1 MKALVLGG
9 GSLKGAWQVG
19 VVQAI
24 LESGFEP
31 DMVYGVSVGSLNA
44 SYLVHEASKQYI
56 EAKHI
61 DWTTIS
67 KRLIEFW
74 IKNITQPE
82 SIALVRSRLTLGFDT
97 MMSRFDGLLD
107 PTPIRTLIKS
117 QIDEFILK
125 NSPIKL
131 KAGAVDI
138 LSGEMVYAT
147 PQEPHFLEYVFA
159 SSSLPTLMPAVNIG
173 GDHRRAFLDGG
184 LREVVPLR
192 EALQDGATEI
202 MCVACHTEAI
212 HDEPFNYRSLLKLI
226 ERMKDINVNQLE
238 NNDIIN
244 AQRYVENENLKG
256 NPIKMTVIR
265 PKVPLT
271 LDMLKFNS
279 DDIAALIVQGFKVG
293 YERLTLI
300 SDKSANS
307 SLSK

>member
-31 DMVYGVSVGSLNA
+31 DMIYGISVGSLNA
-44 SYLVHEASKQYI
+44 SFLVQEAGKDFI
-56 EAKHI
+56 ENKKI
-61 DWTTIS
+61 NWPTVS

-82 SIALVRSRLTLGFDT
+82 SIAIVRSRFTLGFDT
-97 MMSRFDGLLD
+97 LMSRFDGLLD
-107 PTPIRTLIKS
+107 TTPLQTLVNTEL
-117 QIDEFILK
+117 DEFILK

-138 LSGEMVYAT
+138 LSGEMEYAS
-147 PQEPHFLEYVFA
+147 PQNPNFLKYVIA
-159 SSSLPTLMPAVNIG
+159 SSSLPTLMPAVHIPG
-173 GDHRRAFLDGG
+173 EYRKAFLDGG
-184 LREVVPLR
+184 LREVAPLR
-192 EALQDGATEI
+192 EALKDGATEI
-202 MCVACHTEAI
+202 VCVACHAEHI
-212 HDEPFNYRSLLKLI
+212 HDDPFNYRSLLKLI
-226 ERMKDINVNQLE
+226 ERMKDINVNQIV

-256 NPIKMTVIR
+256 NKLKMRVIR
-265 PKVPLT
+265 PQAPLK

-279 DDIAALIVQGFKVG
+279 DDIAALIVQGFKEG
-293 YERLTLI
+293 YEFLE
-300 SDKSANS
+300 A
-307 SLSK
+307 